1 MTITRT
7 FAQLSLAV
15 QQAGGWENSDDITP
29 AVLLQAVNYG
39 LLEGYRAM
47 VNAWRDYYTLDT
59 TFPIVAGTDRYAL
72 ATIAPNF
79 YELRHLDVSADGV
92 RFQRCLPH
100 DLSIAA
106 RYSSI
111 PATSVGRLRYRLQAG
126 NLVFVP
132 VPPAGTAKIY
142 WIPLPPQF
150 TSIAD
155 VTPVTFDVPSEE
167 KLVVH
172 LAQRDCL
179 IRSEL
184 DISTV
189 NNSIKEDIAGLR
201 TDAGNRDAGQP
212 FSLDPNGPARD
223 HRILGDSDDGWY

>member
-1 MTITRT
+1 
-7 FAQLSLAV
+7 
-15 QQAGGWENSDDITP
+15 
-29 AVLLQAVNYG
+29 
-39 LLEGYRAM
+39 M

-132 VPPAGTAKIY
+132 VPVSYTHLT
-142 WIPLPPQF
+142 LP
-150 TSIAD
+150 TSD
-155 VTPVTFDVPSEE
+155 
-167 KLVVH
+167 LV
-172 LAQRDCL
+172 
-179 IRSEL
+179 
-184 DISTV
+184 
-189 NNSIKEDIAGLR
+189 
-201 TDAGNRDAGQP
+201 
-212 FSLDPNGPARD
+212 
-223 HRILGDSDDGWY
+223 